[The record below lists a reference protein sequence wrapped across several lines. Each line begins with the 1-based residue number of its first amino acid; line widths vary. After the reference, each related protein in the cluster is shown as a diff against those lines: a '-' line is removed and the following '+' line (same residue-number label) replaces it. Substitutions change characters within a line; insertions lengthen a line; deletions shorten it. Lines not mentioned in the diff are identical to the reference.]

1 MKQATGVRIWAV
13 TAIAAAMTVAA
24 ADTLHA
30 QTTDPFLGTWK
41 LNVAKSKF
49 DPGPAP
55 KTGTAVFTAA
65 GGSVRVVS
73 DGIAAT
79 GATAHWEYTAG
90 HDGKEYP
97 MTGSPDADTVSLKRI
112 NPSTVE
118 STYKKGGKVTLVN
131 TRTVAA
137 DGKTMTVTVK
147 GTNAQGQ
154 KVNNVLVY
162 EKG

>member
-1 MKQATGVRIWAV
+1 MKQDTAVRTWAV
-13 TAIAAAMTVAA
+13 TALAAAMAVASA
-24 ADTLHA
+24 GRLKA
-30 QTTDPFLGTWK
+30 QAKDPFVGTWK
-41 LNVAKSKF
+41 LNVAQSKF

-55 KTGTAVFTAA
+55 KRGIAMFTTL
-65 GGSVRVVS
+65 GDRVKVVS
-73 DGIAAT
+73 DSTTAT
-79 GATAHWEYTAG
+79 GVLAHWEYIAA